1 VSAPIRIVIA
11 DDHPVVRDG
20 LRAVLGT
27 QPDLEV
33 VGEAATGAEAV
44 SLAGSLAPDLVL
56 MDLQMPELDGAAA
69 TVRLRDRH
77 PDVHVLVL
85 TTYDTD
91 ADIARAIEAGAIG
104 YLLKDAPRE
113 DLFAGV
119 RAAARGESVL
129 SPAVATRVLGR
140 MRAHGEEALTPREI
154 EVLDAVARGMSNNEI
169 ALELRVSEATIKTHL
184 LHVFGKLGVGDR
196 TAAVTLALR
205 RGIIRLDAPPRDA
218 EHRSG

>member
-1 VSAPIRIVIA
+1 MSAPIRIVIA

-27 QPDLEV
+27 EPDLEV
-33 VGEAATGAEAV
+33 VGEAETGVEAV
-44 SLAGSLAPDLVL
+44 SLAGSLEPDLVL

-69 TVRLRDRH
+69 TASIRDRH
-77 PDVHVLVL
+77 PEVQVLVL

-91 ADIARAIEAGAIG
+91 ADITRAIEAGAIG

-119 RAAARGESVL
+119 RVAAGGESVL
-129 SPAVATRVLGR
+129 SPAVATRVLGK
-140 MRAHGEEALTPREI
+140 MRAQGEEALSPREI
-154 EVLDAVARGMSNNEI
+154 EVLAAVARGMSNNEI
-169 ALELRVSEATIKTHL
+169 ARELRVSEATVKSHL
-184 LHVFGKLGVGDR
+184 LHVFAKLGVGDR
-196 TAAVTLALR
+196 TAAVTLALQ